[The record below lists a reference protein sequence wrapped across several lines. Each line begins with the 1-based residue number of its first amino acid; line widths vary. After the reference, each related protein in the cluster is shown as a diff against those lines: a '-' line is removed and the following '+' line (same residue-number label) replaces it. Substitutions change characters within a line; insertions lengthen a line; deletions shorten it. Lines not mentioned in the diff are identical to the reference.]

1 MAMDLATELKAALTE
16 RDNAIAGRLGSIE
29 TLLKEHG
36 EKWST
41 LEKLQADASSVGQT
55 AIHRETR
62 ATREHKARFEAWLR
76 RPRDGHTKQELENF
90 ERIEGK
96 AVQISTQADGG
107 FAVPE
112 EIAAQI
118 ERLELK
124 LSPVRSL
131 VKVMKVGTSDFKHL
145 VDIRGA
151 AAGWVGENTAHPET
165 ATSQLREI
173 APTMG
178 ELYAYPQTTEWALD
192 DVLFDVSAWLAE
204 SAAEAFALNEG
215 DAVIRGN
222 ATNKPTGMLNTAPT
236 SADDAFPPTRNAAAY
251 QYVASGTAAA
261 FEADDL
267 FDLLYK
273 VNATY
278 RANAVWVM
286 NSATAGFV
294 RKFKDS
300 QNQYLWAPTLAAGQ
314 PDSLLGYPVVIWEQM
329 DAHNVAN
336 NHPIAFGDFSRG
348 YLLVDRVGLRIT
360 VDANITTPGRIKY
373 FIRRREGGHVLN
385 NDAIKFLK
393 NAVS

>member
-1 MAMDLATELKAALTE
+1 MDIEVIKAALTE
-16 RDNAIAGRLGSIE
+16 RDNVIAGRLGSIE

-36 EKWST
+36 AKWNA
-41 LEKLQADASSVGQT
+41 LEELQARASTPGPFNG
-55 AIHRETR
+55 ETR

-76 RPRDGHTKQELENF
+76 RPHDGHTKQELENF
-90 ERIEGK
+90 ERAETK
-96 AVQISTQADGG
+96 AVQISAGADGG

-118 ERLELK
+118 EKLELK

-131 VKVMKVGTSDFKHL
+131 VKIMKVGTSDFKHL

-151 AAGWVGENTAHPET
+151 AAGWVGENTARPET
-165 ATSQLREI
+165 ATSQLREV

-192 DVLFDVSAWLAE
+192 DMFFDVSAWLAE
-204 SAAEAFALNEG
+204 SAAVKFAELEG

-222 ATNKPTGMLNTAPT
+222 GVTKPTGMLNTAPT
-236 SADDAFPPTRNAAAY
+236 SQDDAFPPVRNAAAY
-251 QYVASGTAAA
+251 QYVPSGTAAA

-278 RANAVWVM
+278 RTNAVWLM
-286 NSATAGFV
+286 NSATAGIV
-294 RKFKDS
+294 RKFKDA

-314 PDSLLGYPVVIWEQM
+314 PDTLLGYRVVIWEQM
-329 DAHNVAN
+329 DATGIATTRSRSAISAAPICWSIASACASRWTRTSPRRVASSTSS
-336 NHPIAFGDFSRG
+336 AGAKAGSC
-348 YLLVDRVGLRIT
+348 
-360 VDANITTPGRIKY
+360 
-373 FIRRREGGHVLN
+373 
-385 NDAIKFLK
+385 
-393 NAVS
+393 

>member
-1 MAMDLATELKAALTE
+1 MSDLPALTKSI
-16 RDNAIAGRLGSIE
+16 NAIGENFDAFAKRNSTRFDELQERLEQIE
-29 TLLKEHG
+29 
-36 EKWST
+36 
-41 LEKLQADASSVGQT
+41 ARASSPGKT
-55 AIHRETR
+55 IETR
-62 ATREHKARFEAWLR
+62 ATREHKARFENWLR
-76 RPRDGHTKQELENF
+76 RPRDPHAQQELHNF

-118 ERLELK
+118 EALELK

-145 VDIRGA
+145 IDIRGA
-151 AAGWVGENTAHPET
+151 AAGWVGENTSRTET
-165 ATSQLREI
+165 ATSQLREVT
-173 APTMG
+173 PTHG

-192 DVLFDVSAWLAE
+192 DAFFDIGAWLAE
-204 SAAEAFALNEG
+204 SAAVQFASLEG

-236 SADDAFPPTRNAAAY
+236 TADDAFPPTRNAAAY
-251 QYVASGTAAA
+251 QYIPTGVSGAFAASNP
-261 FEADDL
+261 ADIL

-278 RANAVWVM
+278 RAGASWVM
-286 NSATAGFV
+286 NSTTASLI

-300 QNQYLWAPTLAAGQ
+300 TGQYLWQPGLMSGQ
-314 PDSLLGYPVVIWEQM
+314 PETLLGFPVSIWEQM
-329 DAHNVAN
+329 DLVSVAN
-336 NHPIAFGDFSRG
+336 GHPIAFGNFQRG

-373 FIRRREGGHVLN
+373 FIRRREGGIVLN
-385 NDAIKFLK
+385 NDAIKFIK
-393 NAVS
+393 AAVS